1 MTKPLSLIYLAT
13 RPGGV
18 DLLATSLLR
27 QVNAPPYELIVVDG
41 FPGRVERTLAERNL
55 RQSGLPVSAYVKP
68 KPKTFPWSRTGF
80 ANAINTG
87 ALHAAGDYAL
97 FLHDFTLFPEDMVRR
112 WTEVMAAS
120 DGLTHVHG
128 KSLEF
133 EAPPPDV
140 VDDYVTWTYQ
150 PVEMRCRGEWVP
162 SHWDLG
168 YWASPLRFFEDCN
181 GIDERA
187 DFCFKWTTAAFVAH
201 CLALGY
207 SLKVDPSLTCQM
219 VDHHL
224 WDAAPEGPLGAVNT
238 TWRTPGDF
246 ADVPEMP
253 VFTDWGANPYNFKDE
268 HWRVLQELARPVR
281 VHPKHHFVP
290 DKEPA

>member
-1 MTKPLSLIYLAT
+1 VTKPLSLIYLAT

-168 YWASPLRFFEDCN
+168 Y
-181 GIDERA
+181 
-187 DFCFKWTTAAFVAH
+187 
-201 CLALGY
+201 